1 MKSTLIIVSGFSC
14 TGKTALARKIG
25 KNLSLPVFSRDD
37 FKESLFNS
45 LGYSDREWSKKLGV
59 ASYKLLYLAVEKLL
73 GTSNSLIVE
82 SNFKVEPDTEKLKR
96 LKAIYQCSL
105 IQIHCY
111 VEIPL
116 ALARFKQRAESG
128 KRHPGHVD
136 HLNYEE
142 MKHNFNKG
150 GYEIVDICD
159 LTIKV
164 NTTNFKEIDYHNILN
179 QTQSYLQIHL

>member
-25 KNLSLPVFSRDD
+25 SNLSLPVFGRDD
-37 FKESLFNS
+37 FKESLFDS
-45 LGYSDREWSKKLGV
+45 LGYSDREWSKKLGI
-59 ASYKLLYLAVEKLL
+59 ASYRLLYLAVEKLL
-73 GTSNSLIVE
+73 GTGNSLIVE

-111 VEIPL
+111 IEIPL

-128 KRHPGHVD
+128 ERHPGHVD
-136 HLNYEE
+136 RLNYEE
-142 MKHNFNKG
+142 MEYNFKKG
-150 GYEIVDICD
+150 GYEIIDICD

-164 NTTNFKEIDYHNILN
+164 NTTNFEEVDRDSIIN
-179 QTQSYLQIHL
+179 QIQSYLQIHL

>member
-1 MKSTLIIVSGFSC
+1 MTSTLIIVSGFSC

-25 KNLSLPVFSRDD
+25 KSLSLPVFGRDD

-45 LGYSDREWSKKLGV
+45 LGYSDRQWSKKLGV
-59 ASYKLLYLAVEKLL
+59 ASYKLLYLAIEKLL
-73 GTSNSLIVE
+73 GTGNSLIVE
-82 SNFKVEPDTEKLKR
+82 SNFKVKSDTEKLKR

-116 ALARFKQRAESG
+116 ALARFRQRAESG

-136 HLNYEE
+136 RLNYEE
-142 MKHNFNKG
+142 MECNFNKG
-150 GYEIVDICD
+150 GYEIIDICD

-164 NTTNFKEIDYHNILN
+164 DTTNFEEIDYHNILN
-179 QTQSYLQIHL
+179 QIQNYL